1 MPTFLRGPW
10 DVLLAHTT
18 VLLAAAAEDLQAA
31 QAGAD
36 DAAAADVAALER
48 LVLRGALLLHLL
60 PALLLSATP
69 ADVDDGILRRHRFAQ
84 VLAGDLAA
92 VLAAT
97 LPLPAASAEAAARRA
112 AAGAASVSGPESGG
126 QPPAPPDA
134 APSLRPTKAA
144 ALCALARTPG
154 GLRQV
159 SRRLQGAPP
168 LSATPAVL
176 QGLRAKHP
184 SEDRTEIAA
193 ALAGA
198 RAAHAAFA
206 AGAELPAAQLQA
218 EDAVPAAAAQA
229 AASAA
234 RAAGEASGASP
245 AAVHLAAL
253 AAAALGAPSLPPQLE
268 PHLPLPPLGDLF
280 SARRFELAIRSA
292 DPGKKPGPD
301 GLRYCHLQ
309 AALHGG
315 GRALAPLSRLAN
327 LLFKAPALL
336 PAPFWRLHA
345 AARLIALGEPAKV
358 RPVAIGGTLRRL
370 IGKVFVQAHASHF
383 EALFADVGQHGVG
396 APAGSE
402 TVALV
407 ARLLHEGDSWVL
419 AVDGSNAFN
428 SVKRTAVLPAAA
440 SLLDIGFDYVAA
452 LYGGPPPELLVQL
465 PAGAGVTII
474 PSATGVQQGDALG
487 PLLFCLALLPAL
499 RALRARWGPS
509 GITFAALMDDVFIG
523 GQPGAL
529 VAKPELLAAFED
541 LRGRLAAIGIAVNVR
556 KSQALPPQRL
566 LAADAVSELA
576 AAAELLLAAN
586 IPVEAALTGGMVVVG
601 VGVGRPDFVQ
611 SHLAAKLRDGA
622 FLRFLQLLPLLPER
636 QVAAALL
643 RFCAAPT
650 ANSFARTAA
659 PAVALPE
666 LRAFDALVAWSWAA
680 VMDVP
685 GHPLPPFAAFSADPV
700 ARQVLPQ
707 LSLEQLRLPSRHG
720 GLGLTAAAHI
730 SEAAFVGAAATTLPR
745 AVSTLPPQVRA
756 LLLASPRFDSSLF
769 ILHLRGALARLV
781 TAAAAAART
790 AGTAATAAAAGTA
803 AAAPG
808 DEAAA
813 AAAAAAAALDPPLPA
828 AGAAAPAAAAEAAL
842 LAAAESDIARLCP
855 PGWAAW
861 ACAAEAS
868 AASSARPSTAGDAAA
883 ALAAPAPPPAAEG
896 LLGPGF
902 SAGPVRGVQQRLGRF
917 CASLRLLLLLHCN
930 LAASLPP
937 APAAPDVAATAA
949 ATAARV
955 SRARLLSQAA
965 PGAMLWTGT
974 VGGLFGTSLRSDVY
988 RLSALRAVGLQDGAP
1003 ADGFCSFSNCQRAR
1017 RPLTP
1022 LHRRLCGNFHVSR
1035 HNFVVKQLAE
1045 ILTEAA
1051 VGPVSA
1057 EDGSP
1062 FHSIVAGSAPG
1073 QRQRAEPSGR
1083 GDLVVR
1089 HSTALSTGDAT
1100 LDSRHWILDVC
1111 FGDPAATSALANLHS
1126 WHTAG
1131 WVAACLESYKH
1142 QKYRTPGTPQS
1153 ATQARLAALA
1163 AAPPPARTL
1172 RPVGPAAAAAA
1183 AAAPAPA
1190 AASAVWAAEDCLYLH
1205 ESFVLVPFAVETH
1218 GRLGASALHLLRA
1231 LAVHAS
1237 GGPNGNAAERRR
1249 LFQRW
1254 RLLLSHTVTRAVSVQ
1269 AVSHPGPLLSSA
1281 EACSRAAARLLG
1293 AGGVAA
1299 AAAAASGSASAA
1311 GGPFLAAAPAA
1322 GLPAGPLPA
1331 SGVGRRAGLL
1341 AAAAL
1346 ADAAAAAVVPP
1357 SVGLAARATGSAPG
1371 GVPGAGLPPAGAGGA
1386 GEMILARSLL
1396 W

>member
-18 VLLAAAAEDLQAA
+18 VLLAAAAEGLQAA
-31 QAGAD
+31 QAGAG
-36 DAAAADVAALER
+36 DAAAAELAALER

-97 LPLPAASAEAAARRA
+97 LPLPAVSAAAAARRA
-112 AAGAASVSGPESGG
+112 AAGAASGSEFGG
-126 QPPAPPDA
+126 MPPAPPAA
-134 APSLRPTKAA
+134 APSLRPTEAA

-159 SRRLQGAPP
+159 SRRLQGSPP
-168 LSATPAVL
+168 LPATPTVL

-218 EDAVPAAAAQA
+218 EDAVAAAAAQA

-268 PHLPLPPLGDLF
+268 PHLPLPPLDDLF

-309 AALHGG
+309 AAIHGG
-315 GRALAPLSRLAN
+315 GRALAPLGRLAN
-327 LLFKAPALL
+327 LLFTAPALF

-358 RPVAIGGTLRRL
+358 RPVAIGGTFRRL
-370 IGKVFVQAHASHF
+370 MGKVFVQAHASHF

-440 SLLDIGFDYVAA
+440 SLLDTGFDYVAA

-465 PAGAGVTII
+465 PAGAGVTVI

-509 GITFAALMDDVFIG
+509 GITFAALMDDVFLG
-523 GQPGAL
+523 GQPGVLTAS
-529 VAKPELLAAFED
+529 PELLAAFED
-541 LRGRLAAIGIAVNVR
+541 LRGRLAAIGIAVNVS

-566 LAADAVSELA
+566 LEADAVPALA
-576 AAAELLLAAN
+576 PAAELLLAAN

-601 VGVGRPDFVQ
+601 VGVGRPDFVR
-611 SHLAAKLRDGA
+611 SHLEAKLRDA
-622 FLRFLQLLPLLPER
+622 SFLRFLQLLPLLPER

-643 RFCAAPT
+643 RFCAAPK
-650 ANSFARTAA
+650 ANYFARTAA
-659 PAVALPE
+659 PAVALTE
-666 LRAFDALVAWSWAA
+666 LRAFDGLVAWSWAA

-685 GHPLPPFAAFSADPV
+685 GRPLPPFAAFSADPV
-700 ARQVLPQ
+700 ARRLLPP

-745 AVSTLPPQVRA
+745 AIHTLPPQVRA

-769 ILHLRGALARLV
+769 ILHLRGALARLR
-781 TAAAAAART
+781 TAAAEAARM
-790 AGTAATAAAAGTA
+790 AGTAATAAAAGRA

-808 DEAAA
+808 DETSAAA
-813 AAAAAAAALDPPLPA
+813 AAAVAALAPQLPA
-828 AGAAAPAAAAEAAL
+828 AGAAAPAAATESAIL
-842 LAAAESDIARLCP
+842 VAAERDIARLCP

-861 ACAAEAS
+861 ACAAEA
-868 AASSARPSTAGDAAA
+868 AAAFPAPPSPAGAAAA
-883 ALAAPAPPPAAEG
+883 ALAAPAPPTAAAG

-902 SAGPVRGVQQRLGRF
+902 AAGPVRGVQQRLGRF
-917 CASLRLLLLLHCN
+917 CASLRLLLLLHCT
-930 LAASLPP
+930 LAAPPPP
-937 APAAPDVAATAA
+937 AAAAAAVIAA

-974 VGGLFGTSLRSDVY
+974 VGGLFGTSVRSDVY
-988 RLSALRAVGLQDGAP
+988 RLSALRAIGLQDGAP
-1003 ADGFCSFSNCQRAR
+1003 AEGLCSFSNCQRFR

-1035 HNFVVKQLAE
+1035 HNFVVTQLAA
-1045 ILTEAA
+1045 ILKEAA

-1062 FHSIVAGSAPG
+1062 FHSFIAGSAPG
-1073 QRQRAEPSGR
+1073 QRQRLEPRGR

-1111 FGDPAATSALANLHS
+1111 FGDPAATSAQASLHS

-1131 WVAACLESYKH
+1131 WVAASLEAYKH
-1142 QKYRTPGTPQS
+1142 HKYRTPGTPQS
-1153 ATQARLAALA
+1153 ATQAQLAALA
-1163 AAPPPARTL
+1163 AAPLPARPV

-1190 AASAVWAAEDCLYLH
+1190 AAPAVWAPADCLYLH
-1205 ESFVLVPFAVETH
+1205 ESFTLVPFAVETH

-1237 GGPNGNAAERRR
+1237 GGPDGNAAERRR

-1281 EACSRAAARLLG
+1281 EACSRAAASLLG
-1293 AGGVAA
+1293 AGGAA
-1299 AAAAASGSASAA
+1299 AAEATAAASGSAPAA
-1311 GGPFLAAAPAA
+1311 GGPFLAAAPVVPVGLAA
-1322 GLPAGPLPA
+1322 GSLPA

-1346 ADAAAAAVVPP
+1346 ADAVAAAVVPP
-1357 SVGLAARATGSAPG
+1357 SVGLAARAIAPG
-1371 GVPGAGLPPAGAGGA
+1371 GVPGVGSPLAGAGGA
-1386 GEMILARSLL
+1386 GGMILASSLFRT
-1396 W
+1396 